1 MQKYIEKYLKEK
13 GIIVASDLSALNNI
27 DAAKAKKIKRA
38 IALLELINASDSII
52 TQYLDNIM
60 KYAESLKKERRLWP
74 IKNQIIYEQDL

>member
-52 TQYLDNIM
+52 TQYLDRVM
-60 KYAESLKKERRLWP
+60 KYAESLKRREDYD
-74 IKNQIIYEQDL
+74 Q